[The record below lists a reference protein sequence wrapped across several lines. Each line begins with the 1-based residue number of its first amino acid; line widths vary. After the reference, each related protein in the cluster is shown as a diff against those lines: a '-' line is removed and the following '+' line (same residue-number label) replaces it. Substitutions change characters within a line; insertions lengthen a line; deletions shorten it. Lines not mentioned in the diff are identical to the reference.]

1 LRPVRFRS
9 IVTKSA
15 RATEKKAKKETM
27 TNTNARDA
35 MILDCETTYG
45 VNALTCDPIVIEW
58 IFGRM
63 TESHG
68 IEAAR
73 AALRAVNAK
82 RERLGR
88 IPAYPAR
95 LWA

>member
-1 LRPVRFRS
+1 LRPVRLRS
-9 IVTKSA
+9 IVTESA
-15 RATEKKAKKETM
+15 RATEKKAKKKTM
-27 TNTNARDA
+27 TNTN
-35 MILDCETTYG
+35 CETTYG

-63 TESHG
+63 IESHG

>member
-1 LRPVRFRS
+1 MRPVRLRS
-9 IVTKSA
+9 IVTESA
-15 RATEKKAKKETM
+15 RATEKKAKKKTM

-63 TESHG
+63 IESHG